1 VGVFVEAMIPIDGKS
16 EIVEIEFVRF
26 WHIED
31 PQNENDLL
39 KLEEL
44 SHFGASMR
52 ALDALYRLS

>member
-1 VGVFVEAMIPIDGKS
+1 MIPIDGKS

-39 KLEEL
+39 TLEEL